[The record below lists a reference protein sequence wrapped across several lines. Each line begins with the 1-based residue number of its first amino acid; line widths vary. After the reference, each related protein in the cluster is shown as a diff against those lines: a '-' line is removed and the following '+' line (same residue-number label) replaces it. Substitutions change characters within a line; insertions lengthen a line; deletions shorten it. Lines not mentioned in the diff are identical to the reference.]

1 MNSFRRV
8 FSRFAVTAIA
18 GAVLLFYSAM
28 AVAEFQAG
36 IASVDV
42 TPAKQMGVSGGL
54 GAPSPTKETKGRLE
68 VRALV
73 LAEGQSK
80 TAIVS
85 VPFIG
90 FPGVLSDR
98 VRAKVSAVP
107 GEAIMIGSTHTHSA
121 PDMYA
126 FLDEKGNCTADLEYI
141 DYVVGKAA
149 EAITQAAANLKPASL
164 KIATDKAN
172 GKIAYNY
179 YAPQLYDPRCSVLQ
193 AIGADG
199 KPFATLVNY
208 AVHPEVL
215 GPGRGIL
222 APDLVG
228 PLHDRIAEQG
238 GGMGIFMNGAQGGM
252 VTADCRGPDGKDIQT
267 WEECTRIG
275 NLLADE
281 ALRIAAAAPVQK
293 SPKLWVGAT
302 RVALPCDNPVFRMII
317 RTSPLKYQISEDNK
331 VTTQVNLINVGTAQ
345 MLTIPGEALPNI
357 GYYLKRNMYGDSNFL
372 FGLTNDAFGYM
383 MVKEDFSSFE
393 RYEYISRT
401 SLGEDSA
408 DLYVEQALAF
418 VEASPRPVK

>member
-1 MNSFRRV
+1 MWSLV
-8 FSRFAVTAIA
+8 GKKVWGAAMLC
-18 GAVLLFYSAM
+18 AVLCMQSVLST
-28 AVAEFQAG
+28 AEFQAG
-36 IASVDV
+36 IATVDV
-42 TPAKQMGVSGGL
+42 TPTKQMGVSAGL
-54 GAPSPTKETKGRLE
+54 GTPTPAKETKGKLE

-73 LAEGQSK
+73 LADGP
-80 TAIVS
+80 TRIAIVS

-98 VRAKVSAVP
+98 VRAKVTEVKAD
-107 GEAIMIGSTHTHSA
+107 GIMIGSTHTHSA

-126 FLDEKGNCTADLEYI
+126 FRNEEGNLTTDLEYI
-141 DYVVGKAA
+141 DFVVDKAA
-149 EAITQAAANLKPASL
+149 AAITAAVKQLRPASL
-164 KIATDKAN
+164 KIATDQAK

-215 GPGRGIL
+215 IGQGIL
-222 APDLVG
+222 APDLIG
-228 PLHDRIAEQG
+228 PLYDRIAAQG

-267 WEECTRIG
+267 WDECIRIG
-275 NLLADE
+275 QLLADE
-281 ALRIAAAAPVQK
+281 ALRIVTAAPVQK
-293 SPKLWVGAT
+293 SPALWYGA
-302 RVALPCDNPVFRMII
+302 VPLILACDNPVFRAII
-317 RTSPLKYQISEDNK
+317 KTSPLGYKLSDDNM
-331 VTTQVNLINVGTAQ
+331 VTTQLNLVNVGTAQ
-345 MLTIPGEALPNI
+345 MLTIPGEALPNV

-383 MVKEDFSSFE
+383 MVKEDFNSFD

-401 SLGEDSA
+401 SLGENAA
-408 DLYVEQALAF
+408 DDYVKQALAF